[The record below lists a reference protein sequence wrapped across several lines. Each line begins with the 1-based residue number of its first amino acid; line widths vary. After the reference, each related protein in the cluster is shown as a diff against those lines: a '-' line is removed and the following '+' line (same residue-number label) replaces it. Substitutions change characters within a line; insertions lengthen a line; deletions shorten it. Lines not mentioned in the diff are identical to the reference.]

1 MKYKQALDYI
11 YSFTDY
17 EKLKG
22 YHYTP
27 QDFNL
32 NRVEQLLTLLGN
44 PHKAFPSV
52 HIAGTKGKGST
63 AAMIE
68 SILRAAGYRTGLY
81 ISPHLHTF
89 RERIRI
95 GGELISEEDV
105 VAGIESI
112 RPMAEKTPGLTTFEI
127 ITSLAFHL
135 FAREQVD
142 IAVVEV
148 GLGGRLDATNVI
160 TPLAAVITSL
170 SFDHTYLLGN
180 TLASIA
186 KEKAGI
192 IKEGIPVVSAP
203 QKPEALAV
211 IEEVCQEKGAPLVLV
226 GRDWSW
232 RVLTINLEGQEFEVL
247 RDSIV
252 IYRRLWIPLL
262 GRHQFINATVA
273 VACINELCNQGLGI
287 PDKAVKEG
295 LRQVRWPGRLE
306 ILQKRPFF
314 VVDGAHNVD
323 SANRLA
329 EALQELFTWRRCILI
344 FGASSDKD
352 IPGMLRELLPLA
364 DEVLFASAHHPR
376 ATPPEKLAEEA
387 KGLGYQSISV
397 GNVREAVQK
406 ALAEAGPEDL
416 ICATGSLFLVAEA
429 REAWAALTGHRMPQK
444 DPL

>member
-329 EALQELFTWRRCILI
+329 EALRELFTWRRCILI

-397 GNVREAVQK
+397 GSVREAVQK
-406 ALAEAGPEDL
+406 ALVEAGPEDL

>member
-329 EALQELFTWRRCILI
+329 EALRELFTWRRCILI
-344 FGASSDKD
+344 FGASRDKD

-397 GNVREAVQK
+397 GSVREAVQK
-406 ALAEAGPEDL
+406 ALVEAGPEDL